1 MQHSAMTTTGVM
13 TKTEEHWAWADLGR
27 CREIPD
33 LFYNA
38 EDEAKSIRR
47 RKEAAAKKLCAQCP
61 VIDACLRHATAN
73 RELYGVWGG
82 MTEAERHRR
91 AGRVRTG

>member
-1 MQHSAMTTTGVM
+1 MMQTAMTRLDDR
-13 TKTEEHWAWADLGR
+13 WAWADSGM

-33 LFYNA
+33 LFFNS
-38 EDEAKSIRR
+38 EDEAKSTRR
-47 RKEAAAKKLCAQCP
+47 RKEAAAKKLCGRCP
-61 VIDACLRHATAN
+61 VIDACRQHAMAQ

>member
-1 MQHSAMTTTGVM
+1 MQHSVL
-13 TKTEEHWAWADLGR
+13 TKTDEQWAWADLGR
-27 CREIPD
+27 CRDIPD
-33 LFYNA
+33 LFYNG
-38 EDEAKSIRR
+38 EDEAKATRR

-61 VIDACLRHATAN
+61 VIDACRRHATYN

-82 MTEAERHRR
+82 MTEAERHRQ